1 MFKIKRMTFFSIL
14 LLVSNTLYGASGD
27 AYTHV
32 QLCKAALSS
41 VMGVDLKAIQ
51 TEKEKDG
58 IVSLHY
64 RIEGESERYD
74 YKCRVE
80 GNRVVWGSEKGR
92 WRTKKG
98 DAVITFSVSNGNVT
112 IRERFNDEPRSQGTK
127 TTFPLS
133 QL

>member
-1 MFKIKRMTFFSIL
+1 MLL
-14 LLVSNTLYGASGD
+14 LLVSNTLFGASSD

-32 QLCKAALSS
+32 QICKAALSS
-41 VMGVDLKAIQ
+41 VMGVDHSAIQ
-51 TEKEKDG
+51 TEKRKHG
-58 IVSLHY
+58 VVYLQY
-64 RIEGESERYD
+64 RIEGENDRYD

-80 GNRVVWGSEKGR
+80 GNRVLWGSAKGR

-98 DAVITFSVSNGNVT
+98 DAVVTFIVSNGNVT
-112 IRERFNDEPRSQGTK
+112 ITERFNDEPSSQGNK

>member
-1 MFKIKRMTFFSIL
+1 MFYIKRVVL
-14 LLVSNTLYGASGD
+14 LLLLSDMLSGASRE
-27 AYTHV
+27 AYTHL
-32 QLCKAALSS
+32 QICKAALSS
-41 VMGVDLKAIQ
+41 IMGVDHAAIH
-51 TEKEKDG
+51 TDKREDG
-58 IVSLHY
+58 IVSMSY
-64 RIEGESERYD
+64 RIEGESDRYE

-80 GNRVVWGSEKGR
+80 GNRVIWGSARGR

-98 DAVITFSVSNGNVT
+98 DAVITFSVDSGNVT

>member
-1 MFKIKRMTFFSIL
+1 MFNIKSMTLFSIL
-14 LLVSNTLYGASGD
+14 VLVSNTLYGASGD
-27 AYTHV
+27 TYTHV
-32 QLCKAALSS
+32 QVCKAALSS

-51 TEKEKDG
+51 TEQEKDG

-64 RIEGESERYD
+64 RIAGENDRYD

-80 GNRVVWGSEKGR
+80 GKRVIWGSAKGR

-127 TTFPLS
+127 TTFSLS

>member
-1 MFKIKRMTFFSIL
+1 MFNLNKMTFFSVWL
-14 LLVSNTLYGASGD
+14 LLSHTLYGASGD
-27 AYTHV
+27 TYTHLQV
-32 QLCKAALSS
+32 CKAALSS
-41 VMGVDLKAIQ
+41 VMGVDPRAID
-51 TEKEKDG
+51 TEQEKDG

-64 RIEGESERYD
+64 RIAGENDRYE

-80 GNRVVWGSEKGR
+80 GKRVIWGSAKGR

-98 DAVITFSVSNGNVT
+98 DALITFSVSNGNVT